1 MIGKGK
7 KEGNLHMSVKPTL
20 VIMAA
25 GMGSRFGGNKQITP
39 VDDAGHIIIDFS
51 IYDALRAGFG
61 KVVCVIKPEMEAD
74 FARAIGDNIAR
85 HVELRYA
92 YQVLDRLPAG
102 YGVPEGRQKPWG
114 TGHAVLCALDQVE
127 GPFAVINADDFY
139 GAGGFRAAAEFLM
152 AGGDVNEHAMVGYN
166 IENTLTENG
175 SVSRGVCAG
184 RDGFLTDI
192 TERTTIE
199 PREGGAAYTEDG
211 GVSWTFIPAGTPVS
225 MNLWAFRSG
234 VLEAF
239 PRMFAEFMENDVPK
253 NPVKAEFY
261 LPNVPKAL
269 IASGAGRVR
278 LLNTDER
285 WYGMTYRED
294 AEKVRAAIMDM
305 KARGLYP
312 EKLWD

>member
-1 MIGKGK
+1 M
-7 KEGNLHMSVKPTL
+7 NTKPTL

-25 GMGSRFGGNKQITP
+25 GMGSRFGGNKQIAP

-51 IYDALRAGFG
+51 IYDAVRAGFG

-74 FARAIGDNIAR
+74 FRRAIGDNIAR
-85 HVELRYA
+85 HVELKYA
-92 YQVLDRLPAG
+92 WQTLDNIPAG
-102 YGVPEGRQKPWG
+102 YAIPEDRAKPWG
-114 TGHAVLCALDQVE
+114 TGHATLCALKEVD

-139 GAGGFRAAAEFLM
+139 GREAFRAAAEFLM
-152 AGGDVNEHAMVGYN
+152 AGGDENEHAMVGYN

-175 SVSRGVCAG
+175 TVSRGVCAG
-184 RDGFLTDI
+184 DAEGYLTDI
-192 TERTTIE
+192 TERTVIE
-199 PREGGAAYTEDG
+199 PREGGAAFTEDG
-211 GVSWTFIPAGTPVS
+211 GASWTFIPAGTPVS

-239 PRMFAEFMENDVPK
+239 PRMFEDFLKNDVPR
-253 NPVKAEFY
+253 NPMKAEFY

-269 IASGAGRVR
+269 IAGGRGRVR
-278 LLNTDER
+278 LLKTDER

-294 AEKVRAAIMDM
+294 AEKVRGAIRTM
-305 KARGLYP
+305 KDAGVYP